1 MCLQYLH
8 NSVADRTES
17 SDSGVDANSVSSC
30 ELSNLQQE
38 SPRDLFNKQQ
48 CVDYLQNGNWKSYFI
63 YQFIYFFNFYIFLYI
78 VIIDHLLSFI
88 VIYCCHFLVSI
99 WKCPPL
105 TSLLWLSS
113 YSFKK
118 RCSVSHFVIY
128 RTPLIQPLH

>member
-8 NSVADRTES
+8 NSIADRTES

-63 YQFIYFFNFYIFLYI
+63 YQFIYFFYFF
-78 VIIDHLLSFI
+78 
-88 VIYCCHFLVSI
+88 
-99 WKCPPL
+99 
-105 TSLLWLSS
+105 
-113 YSFKK
+113 
-118 RCSVSHFVIY
+118 
-128 RTPLIQPLH
+128 